1 MAAVSGRAF
10 LVYMFTICRYI
21 CILYIGIYAY
31 IGVCVEPGEVDARP
45 SARIL
50 VVFIIFEPRAE

>member
-10 LVYMFTICRYI
+10 LVYIFTICRYI

-31 IGVCVEPGEVDARP
+31 IGVCVEPGEVDVCASLCP
-45 SARIL
+45 N
-50 VVFIIFEPRAE
+50 PRLIHYFRA